1 MIMDYARALKMAEK
15 IEGELLPFCE
25 RTAIAGS
32 LRRRRPQVNDID
44 LVLLPKPGKLGLIK
58 GRCMMRGHVVTDGD
72 QNAIFRYR
80 LSDGSEFQLDLFFAR
95 PAASDLISATPC
107 NFGSLLV
114 CRTGS
119 KEHNIFLV
127 EHAKRMGLVWK
138 PYAGV
143 FNAGGECLAA
153 ESEEEIFKAL
163 DLAYIKPEDRER

>member
-1 MIMDYARALKMAEK
+1 MDYPRALKMAEK

-32 LRRRRPQVNDID
+32 IRRRRPHVNDID
-44 LVLLPKPGKLGLIK
+44 LVLLPKPGKLGSIK

-72 QNAIFRYR
+72 QNAIYRYR
-80 LSDGSEFQLDLFFAR
+80 LADATELQLDIFFAR
-95 PAASDLISATPC
+95 PAASDLLTATPG
-107 NFGSLLV
+107 NFGSLLLF
-114 CRTGS
+114 RTGS

-143 FNAGGECLAA
+143 FTIDGQCLAA
-153 ESEEEIFKAL
+153 ESEDEIFKAL
-163 DLAYIKPEDRER
+163 DLAWIKPEARER